1 MCPALEVELLCPVVY
16 SFTKTYFSLLSKVT
30 VPIYTPTSRITTAPE
45 PGQHLYLSDF
55 PFFLNLKSSKLY
67 LVFALICI
75 NPISSKKKMESF
87 HIFYWPSGFLLL
99 FQIDT
104 ACLSVSFFQQV
115 MSFSMLIF
123 KSRYNSYSFPSLPW
137 QLSPKQSLGFKEL
150 FHHFLY
156 GTELGVY

>member
-1 MCPALEVELLCPVVY
+1 MCPEVELLCPVVY

-75 NPISSKKKMESF
+75 NPISSKKKNG
-87 HIFYWPSGFLLL
+87 IFSYFLLT
-99 FQIDT
+99 IWVS
-104 ACLSVSFFQQV
+104 ASLSN
-115 MSFSMLIF
+115 
-123 KSRYNSYSFPSLPW
+123 RYSLPICI
-137 QLSPKQSLGFKEL
+137 L
-150 FHHFLY
+150 FPAGNVFFHVNFQKPL
-156 GTELGVY
+156 